1 MKGDRKHKRNFI
13 QHSMLVIVLM
23 VMAGMAAN
31 AQTTA
36 SHEIR
41 TVVPKVALVNVV
53 SDHPAHAQSDASQ
66 PGTCLQNVRLNGN
79 QPSEYWINY
88 TSVLDESRKPRKVV
102 ARLQNGLPKGVKLV
116 METWPA
122 SGSSKGQTGMPIS
135 RTEITEEPA
144 EIITGIGTSFTGK
157 GSSNGHLVRLSLE
170 VDPAVAQNSNGMPDD
185 LLIAYQITE

>member
-1 MKGDRKHKRNFI
+1 MKGASLHKRIFA
-13 QHSMLVIVLM
+13 QHSMLVIVL
-23 VMAGMAAN
+23 VLMAGLSAK
-31 AQTTA
+31 AQTTT

-53 SDHPAHAQSDASQ
+53 SDHPVHAEADASQ
-66 PGTCLQNVRLNGN
+66 PGTCLQTVRLNGN
-79 QPSEYWINY
+79 HPSECWINY
-88 TSVLDESRKPRKVV
+88 TSVLDESRKPRKVI
-102 ARLQNGLPKGVKLV
+102 ARVQKGLPRGVKLV

-135 RTEITEEPA
+135 RTEITEQPV

-157 GSSNGHLVRLSLE
+157 GTSNGHLVRLSLE
-170 VDPAVAQNSNGMPDD
+170 MDPAVAQGSNGMSDD